1 MKTTIQR
8 VKRIQFTEQEQ
19 EILKELN
26 ILDDKELI
34 LNDIDSQQI
43 INILIEV
50 NPTKLLF
57 SITKGFLI
65 MPRPRVLL
73 SKAEFLF
80 NYLKE
85 NKVVTFTRQEIV
97 QVLLNNGFNVN
108 VTNLTNIFNVMQCR
122 HPVNITYDQKHLFY
136 ITKFSGKN

>member
-50 NPTKLLF
+50 NPEKQEHKDF
-57 SITKGFLI
+57 IMELI
-65 MPRPRVLL
+65 
-73 SKAEFLF
+73 KE
-80 NYLKE
+80 LK
-85 NKVVTFTRQEIV
+85 R
-97 QVLLNNGFNVN
+97 
-108 VTNLTNIFNVMQCR
+108 
-122 HPVNITYDQKHLFY
+122 
-136 ITKFSGKN
+136 

>member
-50 NPTKLLF
+50 NPDKQEHKDF
-57 SITKGFLI
+57 IMQLI
-65 MPRPRVLL
+65 
-73 SKAEFLF
+73 KE
-80 NYLKE
+80 LK
-85 NKVVTFTRQEIV
+85 R
-97 QVLLNNGFNVN
+97 
-108 VTNLTNIFNVMQCR
+108 
-122 HPVNITYDQKHLFY
+122 
-136 ITKFSGKN
+136 

>member
-50 NPTKLLF
+50 NPDKQEHKDF
-57 SITKGFLI
+57 I
-65 MPRPRVLL
+65 M
-73 SKAEFLF
+73 EFIKE
-80 NYLKE
+80 LK
-85 NKVVTFTRQEIV
+85 R
-97 QVLLNNGFNVN
+97 
-108 VTNLTNIFNVMQCR
+108 
-122 HPVNITYDQKHLFY
+122 
-136 ITKFSGKN
+136 

>member
-43 INILIEV
+43 INILIEI
-50 NPTKLLF
+50 NPDKQEHKDF
-57 SITKGFLI
+57 I
-65 MPRPRVLL
+65 M
-73 SKAEFLF
+73 EFIKE
-80 NYLKE
+80 LK
-85 NKVVTFTRQEIV
+85 R
-97 QVLLNNGFNVN
+97 
-108 VTNLTNIFNVMQCR
+108 
-122 HPVNITYDQKHLFY
+122 
-136 ITKFSGKN
+136 

>member
-50 NPTKLLF
+50 NPDKQEHKDF
-57 SITKGFLI
+57 IMELI
-65 MPRPRVLL
+65 
-73 SKAEFLF
+73 KD
-80 NYLKE
+80 LK
-85 NKVVTFTRQEIV
+85 R
-97 QVLLNNGFNVN
+97 
-108 VTNLTNIFNVMQCR
+108 
-122 HPVNITYDQKHLFY
+122 
-136 ITKFSGKN
+136 

>member
-43 INILIEV
+43 INILIEI
-50 NPTKLLF
+50 NPTKQEHKDF
-57 SITKGFLI
+57 IMELI
-65 MPRPRVLL
+65 
-73 SKAEFLF
+73 KE
-80 NYLKE
+80 LK
-85 NKVVTFTRQEIV
+85 R
-97 QVLLNNGFNVN
+97 
-108 VTNLTNIFNVMQCR
+108 
-122 HPVNITYDQKHLFY
+122 
-136 ITKFSGKN
+136 

>member
-50 NPTKLLF
+50 NPTKQEHKDF
-57 SITKGFLI
+57 IMELI
-65 MPRPRVLL
+65 
-73 SKAEFLF
+73 KE
-80 NYLKE
+80 LK
-85 NKVVTFTRQEIV
+85 R
-97 QVLLNNGFNVN
+97 
-108 VTNLTNIFNVMQCR
+108 
-122 HPVNITYDQKHLFY
+122 
-136 ITKFSGKN
+136 